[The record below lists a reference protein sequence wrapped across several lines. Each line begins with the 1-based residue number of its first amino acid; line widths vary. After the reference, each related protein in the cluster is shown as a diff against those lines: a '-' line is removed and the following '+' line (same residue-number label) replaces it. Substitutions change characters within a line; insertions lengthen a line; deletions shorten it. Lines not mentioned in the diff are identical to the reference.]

1 MDTAINPTGATMH
14 LRKNDPAPQP
24 SADYVGD
31 VADKLSDVR
40 PIFHDEDERQSAA
53 DRSTY
58 HSPLQ
63 SIYAPV
69 PLPKWLKPRKSKK
82 RF

>member
-1 MDTAINPTGATMH
+1 MR

-24 SADYVGD
+24 SAGPGES
-31 VADKLSDVR
+31 VADKLRDVR
-40 PIFHDEDERQSAA
+40 PICHDEDERQSTL

-58 HSPLQ
+58 HNPLA
-63 SIYAPV
+63 SLYEPV
-69 PLPKWLKPRKSKK
+69 PLPRWLKPRKSKQ

>member
-1 MDTAINPTGATMH
+1 MR

-24 SADYVGD
+24 SAGHGEDL
-31 VADKLSDVR
+31 ADKLSQVR

-58 HSPLQ
+58 HNPLA
-63 SIYAPV
+63 SLYEPV
-69 PLPKWLKPRKSKK
+69 ALPRWLKPRKPKK